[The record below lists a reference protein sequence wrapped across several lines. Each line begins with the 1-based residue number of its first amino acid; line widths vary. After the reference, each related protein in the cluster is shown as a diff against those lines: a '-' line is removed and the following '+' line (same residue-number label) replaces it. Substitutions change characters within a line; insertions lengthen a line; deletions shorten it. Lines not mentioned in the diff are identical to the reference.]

1 MTPLITGLY
10 VSQQGSHGDA
20 LDLWVSVQFRIFQ
33 FLKDLGI
40 PLSSMH
46 SYLNKC
52 HSPLWRSWELTTEYT
67 YCCASWYSSKEIGPL
82 VNRFWVW
89 EQAPVWKLTSFYGS
103 GCSQLPDYLD
113 YWAQTLTWCL
123 SILPLGTSPLF
134 SESQASRGCSNLAS
148 CCNHHAHLLLR
159 VKCRFLASII

>member
-1 MTPLITGLY
+1 MIPLITGLY

-20 LDLWVSVQFRIFQ
+20 LDLWGSVQFRIFQ

-89 EQAPVWKLTSFYGS
+89 EQAPVWKLTSFFGS

-113 YWAQTLTWCL
+113 YLAQKGSDLMP
-123 SILPLGTSPLF
+123 IYF
-134 SESQASRGCSNLAS
+134 ASRNISIVLWKSGFPGLFQPCF
-148 CCNHHAHLLLR
+148 LL
-159 VKCRFLASII
+159 